1 MLFFLLISTRKTC
14 DLLYYTVM
22 GVITPKTIA
31 NAFYQARCKAS
42 THNDQLSSREGA
54 ADLMSID
61 RGRLYRIESGVT
73 DPYPEEVHLMA
84 DLYNAPELRNFYCR
98 EMCPLG
104 GDVPVLE
111 LEDLDR
117 ITVKAMASLR
127 KVAETKE
134 ILLDITEDGVIT
146 NEEKPSLKR
155 ILTTLDEIS
164 AIAQSL
170 KVWTEK
176 NLR

>member
-1 MLFFLLISTRKTC
+1 
-14 DLLYYTVM
+14 M
-22 GVITPKTIA
+22 GRRPTKAADNP
-31 NAFYQARCKAS
+31 FCQARLKAAEYNEKFFS
-42 THNDQLSSREGA
+42 KEYAAEQLHISASQLQDYELG
-54 ADLMSID
+54 ITKC
-61 RGRLYRIESGVT
+61 I
-73 DPYPEEVHLMA
+73 PPENILRMA
-84 DLYNAPELRNFYCR
+84 DLYNAPELRNLYCR

-127 KVAETKE
+127 KVAQTKE
-134 ILLDITEDGVIT
+134 LLLDITEDGVIS
-146 NEEKPSLKR
+146 NEEKPSLVK
-155 ILTTLDEIS
+155 ILKTLDEIS
-164 AIAQSL
+164 AVAQSL

>member
-1 MLFFLLISTRKTC
+1 
-14 DLLYYTVM
+14 M
-22 GVITPKTIA
+22 GRRPTKAADNP
-31 NAFYQARCKAS
+31 FCQARLRAAEYNENFFSKEYAAE
-42 THNDQLSSREGA
+42 QLHISVSQLQDYELGITKCIPPDNILR
-54 ADLMSID
+54 
-61 RGRLYRIESGVT
+61 
-73 DPYPEEVHLMA
+73 MA
-84 DLYNAPELRNFYCR
+84 DLYRAPELKNLYCR

-127 KVAETKE
+127 KVAEMKE
-134 ILLDITEDGVIT
+134 SLLDITLDGVIT
-146 NEEKPSLKR
+146 EDEKPKLRK
-155 ILTTLDEIS
+155 ILATLDEIS

-176 NLR
+176 NLE

>member
-1 MLFFLLISTRKTC
+1 
-14 DLLYYTVM
+14 M
-22 GVITPKTIA
+22 GRRPTKAADNP
-31 NAFYQARCKAS
+31 FCQARLKAAEYNEKFFS
-42 THNDQLSSREGA
+42 KEYAAEQLHISASQLQDYELG
-54 ADLMSID
+54 ITKC
-61 RGRLYRIESGVT
+61 I
-73 DPYPEEVHLMA
+73 PPENILRMA
-84 DLYNAPELRNFYCR
+84 DLYNAPELRNLYCR

-127 KVAETKE
+127 NVAQTKE
-134 ILLDITEDGVIT
+134 LLLDITEDGVIS
-146 NEEKPSLKR
+146 NEEKPSLVK
-155 ILTTLDEIS
+155 ILKTLDEIS
-164 AIAQSL
+164 AVAQSL